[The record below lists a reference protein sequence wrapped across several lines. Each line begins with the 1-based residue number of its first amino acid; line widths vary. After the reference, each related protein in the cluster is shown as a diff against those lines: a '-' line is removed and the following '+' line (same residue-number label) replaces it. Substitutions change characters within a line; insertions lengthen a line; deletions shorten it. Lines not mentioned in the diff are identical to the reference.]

1 MSAVTM
7 TLGYVCEG
15 LVGRAE
21 PAGYTNIVNT
31 VIPSAIPLLFDF
43 NFPVF
48 DEQYRNVLLTK
59 IIKHYYTREIGEE
72 TLGLFKLRL
81 DTRLNEIMPYYNKMY
96 EAETYKFNPIYDV
109 DLTRQHKANKTGTQ
123 KLDGKVMTTEEG
135 QTITAVDNTTKSDGD
150 VNQTVTR
157 AGTDK
162 YSETPQGGLTG
173 LANDEY
179 LSNARMTAD
188 NDTTTAKTGDTTT
201 LNGNTDTTTDN
212 TTNVTTKNN
221 TTINNIE
228 DYIETVTGK
237 QGTQS
242 YSSMIMEYRESLIN
256 IDMMIINDLSDL
268 FLGIWEVG
276 YQW

>member
-7 TLGYVCEG
+7 TLGYICEG
-15 LVGRAE
+15 LVGRTE
-21 PAGYTNIVNT
+21 PAGYTDIVNT
-31 VIPSAIPLLFDF
+31 VIPSAVPILFDF
-43 NFPVF
+43 NFPIF

-109 DLTRQHKANKTGTQ
+109 DLTRQHQANKIGRQ

-135 QTITAVDNTTKSDGD
+135 QTITAVDNTTKADGN

-162 YSETPQGGLTG
+162 YSETPQGGLVG

-179 LSNARMTAD
+179 LSNARMTND
-188 NDTTTAKTGDTTT
+188 NDTTTATTGDTTT

-212 TTNVTTKNN
+212 TTNVTTNNN
-221 TTINNIE
+221 TTINNVE
-228 DYIETVTGK
+228 DYIETVQGK

-276 YQW
+276 YPW

>member
-21 PAGYTNIVNT
+21 PAGYTDIVNT
-31 VIPSAIPLLFDF
+31 VIPTAVPLLFNF
-43 NFPVF
+43 NFPIF

-123 KLDGKVMTTEEG
+123 KLDGKVMTKEDG
-135 QTITAVDNTTKSDGD
+135 QTITVVNNTTKSDGD

-188 NDTTTAKTGDTTT
+188 SDTTTAKTGDTTA
-201 LNGNTDTTTDN
+201 LNGNTDTTTD
-212 TTNVTTKNN
+212 TTANVTTNNN

-242 YSSMIMEYRESLIN
+242 YASMIMEYRESLIN

-276 YQW
+276 YTW

>member
-1 MSAVTM
+1 M
-7 TLGYVCEG
+7 TLGYICEG
-15 LVGRAE
+15 LVGRTE
-21 PAGYTNIVNT
+21 PAGYTDIVNT
-31 VIPSAIPLLFDF
+31 VIPTAVPLLFNF
-43 NFPVF
+43 NFPIF

-123 KLDGKVMTTEEG
+123 KLDGKVMTKEDG

-188 NDTTTAKTGDTTT
+188 TDTTTAKTGDTTM

-212 TTNVTTKNN
+212 TTNVTTNNN

-276 YQW
+276 YPW

>member
-7 TLGYVCEG
+7 TLGYICEG
-15 LVGRAE
+15 LVGRTE
-21 PAGYTNIVNT
+21 PAGYTDIVNT
-31 VIPSAIPLLFDF
+31 VIPTAVPLLFNF
-43 NFPVF
+43 NFPIF

-72 TLGLFKLRL
+72 SLGLFKLRL

-96 EAETYKFNPIYDV
+96 EAETYKFNPIHDV

-123 KLDGKVMTTEEG
+123 KLDGKVMTKEDG

-188 NDTTTAKTGDTTT
+188 TDTTTAKTGDTTT

-212 TTNVTTKNN
+212 TTNVTTNNN

-276 YQW
+276 YPW

>member
-1 MSAVTM
+1 MSAITM

-123 KLDGKVMTTEEG
+123 KLDGKVMTKEDG
-135 QTITAVDNTTKSDGD
+135 QTITAVDNTTKSDGN

-157 AGTDK
+157 SGTDK

-201 LNGNTDTTTDN
+201 LNGKTDTTTDN
-212 TTNVTTKNN
+212 TANVTTNNN

-242 YSSMIMEYRESLIN
+242 YASMIMEYRESLIN

-276 YQW
+276 YTW

>member
-7 TLGYVCEG
+7 TLGYICEG
-15 LVGRAE
+15 LVGRTE
-21 PAGYTNIVNT
+21 PAGYTDIVNT
-31 VIPSAIPLLFDF
+31 VIPTAVPLLFNF
-43 NFPVF
+43 NFPIF

-109 DLTRQHKANKTGTQ
+109 DLTSQHKANKTGTQ
-123 KLDGKVMTTEEG
+123 KLDGKVMTKEDG

-212 TTNVTTKNN
+212 TTNVTTNNN

-242 YSSMIMEYRESLIN
+242 YASMIMEYRESLIN

-276 YQW
+276 YTW

>member
-7 TLGYVCEG
+7 TLGYICEG
-15 LVGRAE
+15 LVGRVE
-21 PAGYTNIVNT
+21 PAGYTEIVNT
-31 VIPSAIPLLFDF
+31 VIPKATPILFDF
-43 NFPVF
+43 NFPIF

-72 TLGLFKLRL
+72 TLGLFKLRM

-96 EAETYKFNPIYDV
+96 ETETYKFNPIYDV
-109 DLTRQHKANKTGTQ
+109 DLSRQHQANKTGTQ
-123 KLDGKVMTTEEG
+123 KLDGKVKTTEEG
-135 QTITAVDNTTKSDGD
+135 QTITAVDNTTKADGN
-150 VNQTVTR
+150 VNQTVAR

-162 YSETPQGGLTG
+162 YSETPQGGLAG

-179 LSNARMTAD
+179 LSNARMTND
-188 NDTTTAKTGDTTT
+188 NDTTTATTGDTTT

-212 TTNVTTKNN
+212 TTNVTTNNN
-221 TTINNIE
+221 TTINNVE
-228 DYIETVTGK
+228 DYIETVKGK
-237 QGTQS
+237 QGAQS
-242 YSSMIMEYRESLIN
+242 YASMIMEYRESLIN

>member
-1 MSAVTM
+1 MSAITM

-21 PAGYTNIVNT
+21 PAGYTDIVNT
-31 VIPSAIPLLFDF
+31 VIPNAVPLLFDF
-43 NFPVF
+43 NFPIF
-48 DEQYRNVLLTK
+48 DVQYRNVLLTK
-59 IIKHYYTREIGEE
+59 IIKHYYTHEIGEE
-72 TLGLFKLRL
+72 TLGLFKLRM

-109 DLTRQHKANKTGTQ
+109 DLTRQHQANKTGTQ
-123 KLDGKVMTTEEG
+123 KVDGEVKTTEEG
-135 QTITAVDNTTKSDGD
+135 QTITAVDNTSKADGN

-162 YSETPQGGLTG
+162 YSDTPQGGLAN
-173 LANDEY
+173 LVNDEY
-179 LSNARMTAD
+179 LSNARMTND
-188 NDTTTAKTGDTTT
+188 NDTTTATTGGTTT
-201 LNGNTDTTTDN
+201 INGNTDTTTDN
-212 TTNVTTKNN
+212 TTNVTTNNN
-221 TTINNIE
+221 TTINNVE
-228 DYIETVTGK
+228 DYIETVKGK
-237 QGTQS
+237 QGAQS
-242 YSSMIMEYRESLIN
+242 YASMIMEYRESLIN

>member
-1 MSAVTM
+1 
-7 TLGYVCEG
+7 
-15 LVGRAE
+15 
-21 PAGYTNIVNT
+21 
-31 VIPSAIPLLFDF
+31 
-43 NFPVF
+43 
-48 DEQYRNVLLTK
+48 
-59 IIKHYYTREIGEE
+59 
-72 TLGLFKLRL
+72 
-81 DTRLNEIMPYYNKMY
+81 MPYYNKMY

-109 DLTRQHKANKTGTQ
+109 DLTRQHQANKTGTQ

-135 QTITAVDNTTKSDGD
+135 QTITAVDNTTKADGN

-162 YSETPQGGLTG
+162 YSETPQGGLVG

-179 LSNARMTAD
+179 LSNARMT
-188 NDTTTAKTGDTTT
+188 N
-201 LNGNTDTTTDN
+201 LNGTTDTTTDN
-212 TTNVTTKNN
+212 TTNVTTNNN
-221 TTINNIE
+221 TTINNVE
-228 DYIETVTGK
+228 DYIETVKGK

>member
-7 TLGYVCEG
+7 TLGYICEG
-15 LVGRAE
+15 LAGRAE
-21 PAGYTNIVNT
+21 PAGYTDIVNT
-31 VIPSAIPLLFDF
+31 VIPKATPILFDF
-43 NFPVF
+43 NFPIF

-72 TLGLFKLRL
+72 TLGLFKLRM

-96 EAETYKFNPIYDV
+96 ETETYKFNPIYDV
-109 DLTRQHKANKTGTQ
+109 DLTRQHQANKTGTQ
-123 KLDGKVMTTEEG
+123 KLDGKVKTTEEG
-135 QTITAVDNTTKSDGD
+135 QTITAVDNTTKADGN
-150 VNQTVTR
+150 VNQTVAR

-162 YSETPQGGLTG
+162 YSETPQGGLAG

-179 LSNARMTAD
+179 LSNARMTND
-188 NDTTTAKTGDTTT
+188 NDTTTATTGDTTT
-201 LNGNTDTTTDN
+201 INGNTDTTTDN
-212 TTNVTTKNN
+212 TTNVTTNNN
-221 TTINNIE
+221 TTINNVE
-228 DYIETVTGK
+228 DYIETVKGK

-242 YSSMIMEYRESLIN
+242 YASMIMEYRESLIN

>member
-7 TLGYVCEG
+7 TLGYICEG
-15 LVGRAE
+15 LVGRTE
-21 PAGYTNIVNT
+21 PAGYTDIVNT
-31 VIPSAIPLLFDF
+31 VIPKATPILFDF
-43 NFPVF
+43 NFPIF

-72 TLGLFKLRL
+72 TLGLFKLRF

-96 EAETYKFNPIYDV
+96 ETETYKFNPMYDV
-109 DLTRQHKANKTGTQ
+109 DLTRQHQANKTGTQ
-123 KLDGKVMTTEEG
+123 KLDGEVKTTEEG
-135 QTITAVDNTTKSDGD
+135 QTITAVDNTSRADGN
-150 VNQTVTR
+150 VNQTVAR

-162 YSETPQGGLTG
+162 YSETPQGGLAG

-179 LSNARMTAD
+179 LSNARMTND
-188 NDTTTAKTGDTTT
+188 NDTTTATTGDTTT

-212 TTNVTTKNN
+212 TTNVTTNNN
-221 TTINNIE
+221 TTINNVE
-228 DYIETVTGK
+228 DYIETVKGK
-237 QGTQS
+237 QGAQS
-242 YSSMIMEYRESLIN
+242 YASMIMEYRESLIN

>member
-7 TLGYVCEG
+7 TLGYICEG
-15 LVGRAE
+15 LVGRTE
-21 PAGYTNIVNT
+21 PAGYTDIVNT
-31 VIPSAIPLLFDF
+31 VIPKAAPILFDF
-43 NFPVF
+43 NFPIF

-123 KLDGKVMTTEEG
+123 KLDGKVMTKEDG

-212 TTNVTTKNN
+212 TTNVTTNNN

-276 YQW
+276 YPW